1 MGNLFKQASNVSKNA
16 FIATLILYI
25 IIVASFIPS
34 IVFAGAFFAIVIK
47 IAAALLI
54 LVTILGM
61 IYSLFI
67 KKGGQKFLFL
77 LLHAASL
84 FIVLFS
90 ISAFMLAKSA
100 ELT

>member
-1 MGNLFKQASNVSKNA
+1 MGNLFKRASNVSKTA

-25 IIVASFIPS
+25 IIVACFIPS

-61 IYSLFI
+61 IYSCFI
-67 KKGGQKFLFL
+67 KGGQKFLFL
-77 LLHAASL
+77 LFYLLS
-84 FIVLFS
+84 
-90 ISAFMLAKSA
+90 
-100 ELT
+100 

>member
-1 MGNLFKQASNVSKNA
+1 MGNLFKHASNVSKTA
-16 FIATLILYI
+16 FLATLILYI
-25 IIVASFIPS
+25 IIIASFIPS
-34 IVFAGAFFAIVIK
+34 IVFAGNVFATLIK
-47 IAAALLI
+47 IAAVLLI

-67 KKGGQKFLFL
+67 KGGQKFLFL

>member
-1 MGNLFKQASNVSKNA
+1 MGNLFKRASNVSKTA

-25 IIVASFIPS
+25 IIVACFIPS

-47 IAAALLI
+47 VAAALLI

-61 IYSLFI
+61 IYSCFI
-67 KKGGQKFLFL
+67 KGGQKFLFL
-77 LLHAASL
+77 LLHASSL
-84 FIVLFS
+84 LIVLFS

-100 ELT
+100 ELI

>member
-34 IVFAGAFFAIVIK
+34 IVFAGNVFAIVIK

-67 KKGGQKFLFL
+67 KGGQKFLFL
-77 LLHAASL
+77 LLHATSL
-84 FIVLFS
+84 FIILFS
-90 ISAFMLAKSA
+90 ISAFMLAKSV

>member
-1 MGNLFKQASNVSKNA
+1 MGNLFTHASNVSKTA
-16 FIATLILYI
+16 FLATLVLYI
-25 IIVASFIPS
+25 IIIASFIPS
-34 IVFAGAFFAIVIK
+34 IVFAGNVFAILIK
-47 IAAALLI
+47 IAAALII

-61 IYSLFI
+61 IYSFFI
-67 KKGGQKFLFL
+67 KGGQKFLFL

-90 ISAFMLAKSA
+90 ISAFMIAKSA

>member
-1 MGNLFKQASNVSKNA
+1 MGNLFKRASNVSKNA

-25 IIVASFIPS
+25 IIVACFIPS

-54 LVTILGM
+54 LVTVLGM
-61 IYSLFI
+61 IYSFFI
-67 KKGGQKFLFL
+67 KGGQKFLFL

-84 FIVLFS
+84 LIVLFS

>member
-25 IIVASFIPS
+25 VIVASFIPS

-67 KKGGQKFLFL
+67 KGSQKFLFL

-90 ISAFMLAKSA
+90 LVSLLLCSLKALS
-100 ELT
+100 